1 MKTQNRVRQRKRKQ
15 IQCSENRS
23 NTVMITAAPFKVSD
37 TLSQFHPY
45 KNEILSVVKILNNI
59 GANYFIIAAALGL
72 QGWKTFYGDCEWT
85 EAEVK
90 GLLEGY
96 RAQRKA
102 L

>member
-1 MKTQNRVRQRKRKQ
+1 MMQNRERQREREQ
-15 IQCSENRS
+15 RRS
-23 NTVMITAAPFKVSD
+23 AEHRADTDLLTAEPFKVSD

-59 GANYFIIAAALGL
+59 GANCFIIAAALGL